1 MVRKIRKMASSLRQ
15 WILFLIVVCVL
26 NSAGTLANSVE
37 QKIYVLLNN
46 TAPCVRLLNSTHQ
59 IGCQSSISGDT
70 GVIHVVEAESD
81 LNWVLASGPN
91 PPYMVLLEAHLFTR
105 DVMMKMKGSSRVA
118 GVAVVTPKAGPAA
131 GFSPHHKCP
140 NEATGVYSEKYGPEL
155 AHCNQTV
162 WNPLGNGLSYEDFP
176 FPVFMLHDDN
186 ETAVVKKC
194 FRDHNVAANGTAPQF
209 PLCAM
214 QLYSH
219 MHAVTDTVTCMRRNN
234 LQTSFSM
241 NPDMVCDP
249 LSDYN
254 VWSSVR
260 PINTSGR
267 VEPGD
272 RVIVAAARLD
282 SRSFFWEVAPGGES
296 TVSGFVTL
304 LAVAQALASVNE
316 TSATLLPKNILF
328 AFFQGETFDYIG
340 SSRMVY
346 DMQNGKFPVGLDNV
360 DSVVEIGQVGLRS
373 GSELWVHSDPVSQKN
388 SSISEEVKKLMSSL
402 SSSSTGLNVTLMQPD
417 VSQPLPPSSFQ
428 RFLMVRPIPGVVLT
442 DYQSAFR
449 NKYHESSYDTA
460 DNLRLKYPSGMTPE
474 QQLEFVTDTAQAL
487 SEVATVVAR
496 ALYKHAGGSDA
507 DLSNIQADPKTV
519 TQMLYGF
526 LIQSNNSWF
535 RSLVSPD
542 RPSDIL
548 EDRAPQ
554 YYVAVNTPVRSTQLV
569 KYVLAN
575 LTGTVT
581 NLTKEQCQ
589 SPEQGTGESKELYEY
604 LWVQGSVPPNATD
617 AVPHCVRA
625 AVRLSKAVSPAF
637 ELKDYGSQTYS
648 TWTESRW
655 KLIKARIFLVA
666 SRELEMTTLSVGIV
680 VLVLSLLVT
689 YFVSSKADVI
699 FTNSREPASAAY

>member
-1 MVRKIRKMASSLRQ
+1 M
-15 WILFLIVVCVL
+15 IL
-26 NSAGTLANSVE
+26 
-37 QKIYVLLNN
+37 
-46 TAPCVRLLNSTHQ
+46 
-59 IGCQSSISGDT
+59 
-70 GVIHVVEAESD
+70 
-81 LNWVLASGPN
+81 
-91 PPYMVLLEAHLFTR
+91 
-105 DVMMKMKGSSRVA
+105 
-118 GVAVVTPKAGPAA
+118 
-131 GFSPHHKCP
+131 
-140 NEATGVYSEKYGPEL
+140 
-155 AHCNQTV
+155 
-162 WNPLGNGLSYEDFP
+162 
-176 FPVFMLHDDN
+176 
-186 ETAVVKKC
+186 
-194 FRDHNVAANGTAPQF
+194 
-209 PLCAM
+209 M
-214 QLYSH
+214 Q
-219 MHAVTDTVTCMRRNN
+219 
-234 LQTSFSM
+234 
-241 NPDMVCDP
+241 
-249 LSDYN
+249 
-254 VWSSVR
+254 
-260 PINTSGR
+260 
-267 VEPGD
+267 
-272 RVIVAAARLD
+272 LD

-360 DSVVEIGQVGLRS
+360 DSVVEIGQVRS
-373 GSELWVHSDPVSQKN
+373 FLAPPPEILTLIGAPELIPASSPRNSPLCDLPV
-388 SSISEEVKKLMSSL
+388 
-402 SSSSTGLNVTLMQPD
+402 GPW
-417 VSQPLPPSSFQ
+417 P
-428 RFLMVRPIPGVVLT
+428 RW
-442 DYQSAFR
+442 
-449 NKYHESSYDTA
+449 YHESSYDTA

>member
-1 MVRKIRKMASSLRQ
+1 MITAALSS
-15 WILFLIVVCVL
+15 
-26 NSAGTLANSVE
+26 SAGNLANSVE

-118 GVAVVTPKAGPAA
+118 GVAVVTPKTGPAE

-155 AHCNQTV
+155 AHCNKTV

-241 NPDMVCDP
+241 NPGVAGWSGEGTSLRGTATVTRGGP
-249 LSDYN
+249 L
-254 VWSSVR
+254 
-260 PINTSGR
+260 G
-267 VEPGD
+267 EF
-272 RVIVAAARLD
+272 AAAVSPNALRDVGTRSGAKKNGIVNSGVFTASD
-282 SRSFFWEVAPGGES
+282 SRLAAPHWRI
-296 TVSGFVTL
+296 
-304 LAVAQALASVNE
+304 LAGLFSSRRRLI
-316 TSATLLPKNILF
+316 TSAALGWCT
-328 AFFQGETFDYIG
+328 TCRTG
-340 SSRMVY
+340 SSLSAWTTLTPWWRS
-346 DMQNGKFPVGLDNV
+346 
-360 DSVVEIGQVGLRS
+360 DSVSAPVFSLGQVGLRS

-402 SSSSTGLNVTLMQPD
+402 SSSSTGLNVTLMQTD

-449 NKYHESSYDTA
+449 NKASAAISSPIGCGS
-460 DNLRLKYPSGMTPE
+460 LSSRGGMHPLSKEGVRPWKT
-474 QQLEFVTDTAQAL
+474 LTLSLSCQAL

-589 SPEQGTGESKELYEY
+589 SPEQGTGESKE
-604 LWVQGSVPPNATD
+604 
-617 AVPHCVRA
+617 VR
-625 AVRLSKAVSPAF
+625 
-637 ELKDYGSQTYS
+637 GSQC
-648 TWTESRW
+648 R
-655 KLIKARIFLVA
+655 
-666 SRELEMTTLSVGIV
+666 
-680 VLVLSLLVT
+680 SLLRLDLAT
-689 YFVSSKADVI
+689 LRACWLSQQRMLLKNKILFFFFSQ
-699 FTNSREPASAAY
+699 

>member
-1 MVRKIRKMASSLRQ
+1 
-15 WILFLIVVCVL
+15 
-26 NSAGTLANSVE
+26 
-37 QKIYVLLNN
+37 
-46 TAPCVRLLNSTHQ
+46 
-59 IGCQSSISGDT
+59 
-70 GVIHVVEAESD
+70 
-81 LNWVLASGPN
+81 
-91 PPYMVLLEAHLFTR
+91 
-105 DVMMKMKGSSRVA
+105 
-118 GVAVVTPKAGPAA
+118 
-131 GFSPHHKCP
+131 
-140 NEATGVYSEKYGPEL
+140 
-155 AHCNQTV
+155 
-162 WNPLGNGLSYEDFP
+162 
-176 FPVFMLHDDN
+176 
-186 ETAVVKKC
+186 
-194 FRDHNVAANGTAPQF
+194 
-209 PLCAM
+209 M
-214 QLYSH
+214 Q
-219 MHAVTDTVTCMRRNN
+219 
-234 LQTSFSM
+234 
-241 NPDMVCDP
+241 
-249 LSDYN
+249 
-254 VWSSVR
+254 
-260 PINTSGR
+260 
-267 VEPGD
+267 
-272 RVIVAAARLD
+272 LD

-360 DSVVEIGQVGLRS
+360 DSVVEIGQLYRVTS
-373 GSELWVHSDPVSQKN
+373 GELQPVAHTLTVASKKTQPRRNGDPLIATLLQTSGYLWDVP
-388 SSISEEVKKLMSSL
+388 MCSL
-402 SSSSTGLNVTLMQPD
+402 SRAPSRDSHPD
-417 VSQPLPPSSFQ
+417 RSARAHPCLFPTKFPAVRLARGAMAPLVQ
-428 RFLMVRPIPGVVLT
+428 E
-442 DYQSAFR
+442 
-449 NKYHESSYDTA
+449 YHESSYDTA